1 MMVESAARTGKR
13 DLIDTTFDFRMD
25 AGGRDPDLCSPT
37 LRRYHRRLW
46 SKPLPGGVV
55 FTLSDQTRHAYLHHR
70 SEVGEFF
77 LASDSVIHTL
87 TNFAAMQS
95 VVQDIP
101 PSETD
106 AFLAQCYTIGGMMVF
121 PGNRIDGKMT
131 LNGARGFNRRIAD
144 RMDLTLECIRR
155 HYLGQDSPLAAVLAR
170 YSDFFA
176 LFGDFAGYV
185 DFFLLQDL
193 VTEDLSAVRFFTPF
207 DAFTTSPL
215 PQELPAYVEYRR
227 LSLELVRAR
236 NLRIAAWDVTH

>member
-1 MMVESAARTGKR
+1 MLVESTSRKGEP
-13 DLIDTTFDFRMD
+13 DLIDTTFDFRTD
-25 AGGRDPDLCSPT
+25 AGGRDPDSFSPT

-46 SKPLPGGVV
+46 SKPLSGGVV
-55 FTLSDQTRHAYLHHR
+55 FTLTDQTRYAYLHHR

-101 PSETD
+101 ASETD
-106 AFLAQCYTIGGMMVF
+106 AFLAQGYTIGAMMVF

-131 LNGARGFNRRIAD
+131 INGARGFNRRIAD

-185 DFFLLQDL
+185 DFFFLQDL
-193 VTEDLSAVRFFTPF
+193 VTEDLGAVRFFTPF
-207 DAFTTSPL
+207 DSFTTSPL
-215 PQELPAYVEYRR
+215 PPDLPAYVEYRR
-227 LSLELVRAR
+227 LSVEFVRAR
-236 NLRIAAWDVTH
+236 NLRIAAWDATH